1 MNNIIYGIKI
11 NFYASKDFKLNKIAR
26 SYKQISQ
33 EVDIID
39 DFNFVCYTDGN
50 RYKLT
55 RNIFEEIFDARSIS

>member
-50 RYKLT
+50 RYKLIGI
-55 RNIFEEIFDARSIS
+55 N